1 MERAL
6 RPFVIVYLADAF
18 AAPQELAREPSRQA
32 GLARMARE
40 AQRLRARRAKGT
52 LRLLERPRQR
62 RDAGVV
68 LRDEAL

>member
-32 GLARMARE
+32 GLARLALE

-52 LRLLERPRQR
+52 IRLVERQRQR

-68 LRDEAL
+68 LRDEPL

>member
-1 MERAL
+1 VERAN
-6 RPFVIVYLADAF
+6 RPFVIVYLSDAS

-32 GLARMARE
+32 GLARMAVE
-40 AQRLRARRAKGT
+40 GQRLRARRAHGT
-52 LRLLERPRQR
+52 IRLLERQRQR